1 MSVRKRYKTVLDH
14 DDTKLPRTTEY
25 RLRKSK
31 SNANIDVSICFPIS
45 HFQIP
50 LQTSFFKYIFRTIHI
65 VTLRVSGCPSYCG
78 FK

>member
-14 DDTKLPRTTEY
+14 DDAKLPRTTEY

-50 LQTSFFKYIFRTIHI
+50 LQT
-65 VTLRVSGCPSYCG
+65 
-78 FK
+78 